1 MMKTEE
7 GDSAAL
13 DEFQAKLNRSKVNIR
28 AITGLFREPK
38 FESVITYFRNRIFLE
53 TKLPDYVMALEIRP
67 SEKYVMMPMLRG
79 FVYSL
84 NHTEEQFVSW
94 DMQVQT
100 LVGDTSSVVRSIR
113 ENNIPYSEVLMQVSE
128 IYEKLRE
135 TRPEVSKCSLYNNI
149 SYYYRNKLVRIFK
162 EMLREIRP
170 KKRQRELDGRLSSL
184 PKLFSLEGVRQ
195 LL

>member
-7 GDSAAL
+7 GDSAVL

-28 AITGLFREPK
+28 AITSLFREPQ

-113 ENNIPYSEVLMQVSE
+113 ENNIPYSEVLRQVNE
-128 IYEKLRE
+128 IYQKLRE

-170 KKRQRELDGRLSSL
+170 KKRQRELDGRLNSL

>member
-28 AITGLFREPK
+28 AITSLFREPQ

-84 NHTEEQFVSW
+84 NHTEEEFVSW
-94 DMQVQT
+94 DIQVQT

-113 ENNIPYSEVLMQVSE
+113 ENNIPYSEVLRQVSE

-170 KKRQRELDGRLSSL
+170 KKRQRELDGRLNSL

>member
-7 GDSAAL
+7 GDSAVL
-13 DEFQAKLNRSKVNIR
+13 DEFQARLNRSKVNIR
-28 AITGLFREPK
+28 AITSLFREPQ

-84 NHTEEQFVSW
+84 NHPDQEMITW
-94 DMQVQT
+94 DLEVQT
-100 LVGDTSSVVRSIR
+100 LSGDTSSIVRQIR
-113 ENNIPYSEVLMQVSE
+113 NHKIPYEEVLKQVNE
-128 IYEKLRE
+128 VYESLLRV
-135 TRPEVSKCSLYNNI
+135 RPGVSKCSQYNNI

-162 EMLREIRP
+162 EMLKKVRS
-170 KKRQRELDGRLSSL
+170 KKRQGELEEQLKGLG
-184 PKLFSLEGVRQ
+184 KQFSLEAVR
-195 LL
+195 